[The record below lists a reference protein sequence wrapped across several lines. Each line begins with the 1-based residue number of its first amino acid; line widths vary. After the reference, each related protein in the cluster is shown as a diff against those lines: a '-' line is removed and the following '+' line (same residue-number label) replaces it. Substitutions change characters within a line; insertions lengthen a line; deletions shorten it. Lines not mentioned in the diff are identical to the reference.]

1 MTTILDG
8 KSLAARLR
16 EQVVN
21 EAADFINATGQLPT
35 IALLRVGNDSA
46 LVSHAKSV
54 RRSFE
59 AAGFGFREQVLEEGA
74 GQAELATAVTALND
88 DSGVHGILIQEP
100 LPKGV
105 DGAALVRLM
114 DPRKDVDGVHP
125 LNAGLLQQQTGQ
137 YHVPSTPLGGLV
149 MLEEYGIDIKGK
161 RAVVIGRSDIVGKPM
176 AMLLLHRHATVTI
189 AHSRTQ
195 HLAQVCAD
203 ADIVCAAVGK
213 AGLVTKDFIK
223 PGAIVVDFG
232 INFVEGKL
240 VGDVAYDEV
249 AEVAGAVTP
258 TPGGTGPVTA
268 VMLLRNTL
276 NAARW
281 LAGDKD

>member
-8 KSLAARLR
+8 KTLAARLR
-16 EQVVN
+16 AEVVS
-21 EAADFINATGQLPT
+21 EAQDFIDATGQLPT
-35 IALLRVGNDSA
+35 IALLRAGNDAA

-54 RRSFE
+54 RKSFE
-59 AAGFGFREQVLEEGA
+59 AAGFGFREQVLD
-74 GQAELATAVTALND
+74 ATASQEEINAAVQVLND
-88 DSGVHGILIQEP
+88 DSGVHGVLIQEP
-100 LPKGV
+100 LPSGI
-105 DGAALVRLM
+105 DGAAVTRLL

-125 LNAGLLQQQTGQ
+125 LNAGLLQQQSGQ
-137 YHVPSTPLGGLV
+137 YHIASTPLGGIV
-149 MLEEYGIDIKGK
+149 MLEQYGIEIKGK

-189 AHSRTQ
+189 AHSRTAD
-195 HLAQVCAD
+195 LAAVCAD
-203 ADIVCAAVGK
+203 ADIVCAAVGR
-213 AGLVTKDFIK
+213 AGLVTRDFIK
-223 PGAIVVDFG
+223 PGAVVVDFG

-240 VGDVAYDEV
+240 VGDVAYAEV
-249 AEVAGAVTP
+249 AEVAGAITP

-281 LAGDKD
+281 AME